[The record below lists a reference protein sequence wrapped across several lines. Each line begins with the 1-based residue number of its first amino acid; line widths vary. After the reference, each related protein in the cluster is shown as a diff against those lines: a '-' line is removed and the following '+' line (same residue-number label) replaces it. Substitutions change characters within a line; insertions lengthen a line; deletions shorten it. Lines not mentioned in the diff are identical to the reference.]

1 MNNTVKHMV
10 VETTDYPEI
19 DFKAELH
26 LERDGAKCNWIVCAW
41 ARSDKSKY
49 YGETFTSY
57 RKAWKAYDN
66 AYNELQ
72 CRYGWKPASKTA
84 NA

>member
-1 MNNTVKHMV
+1 MNKTVNHIA
-10 VETTDYPEI
+10 VEINDCPVL

-26 LERDGAKCNWIVCAW
+26 LERDGAKCNWFVCAW
-41 ARSDKSKY
+41 VLSDKSKY
-49 YGETFTSY
+49 YGEEFTSY

-66 AYNELQ
+66 AYAELQ
-72 CRYGWKPASKTA
+72 RRYGWKPATKTA